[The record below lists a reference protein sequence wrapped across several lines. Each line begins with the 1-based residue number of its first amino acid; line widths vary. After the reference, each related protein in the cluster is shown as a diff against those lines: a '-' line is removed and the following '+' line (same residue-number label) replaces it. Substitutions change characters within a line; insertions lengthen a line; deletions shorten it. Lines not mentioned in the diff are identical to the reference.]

1 VESPGGRIQQGDKN
15 GFGGRDAGFFSGKKS
30 GGAAH
35 VTPPALDKRMS
46 LDDVAARLHD
56 GMTLG
61 IGGWAT
67 RRKPMALV
75 RAILRAGLKDLT
87 LVAPYGGPDVG
98 MLAAAGA
105 IRKLVF
111 AFVSMDQIPIEPH
124 FKLARQAG
132 LPVWELDEGMAHWA
146 LRAGAMRLPF
156 LPTRVGLGTDIA
168 RQPGFAMVRSPF
180 DDGEELLAVPGI
192 RLDAALLHVHRSDQK
207 GNTLVFSPDLFFDDL
222 IARAADSVYVSAERI
237 VSTAEL
243 DMVANARFNPFE
255 RSVVTGVVAA
265 PFGAHPTS
273 AAPDYALDMKHLRLY
288 AAAADAPGGWDEY
301 RARFVTLDPDAYLDA
316 VGGAAALG
324 ALPAAVY

>member
-1 VESPGGRIQQGDKN
+1 MK
-15 GFGGRDAGFFSGKKS
+15 
-30 GGAAH
+30 
-35 VTPPALDKRMS
+35 PPPLDKRMT
-46 LDDVAARLHD
+46 LEAIVGRLHD

-75 RAILRAGLKDLT
+75 RAMVRAGLKDLT

-111 AFVSMDQIPIEPH
+111 AFVSLDHIPIEPH
-124 FKLARQAG
+124 FKNARQAG

-156 LPTRVGLGTDIA
+156 LPTRVGLATDIA
-168 RQPGFAMVRSPF
+168 RQPGFATIRSPF
-180 DDGEELLAVPGI
+180 EDAEELLAVPAL
-192 RLDAALLHVHRSDQK
+192 RLDAALLHVHRSDEK

-222 IARAADSVYVSAERI
+222 IARAADRVYVTTERL
-237 VSTAEL
+237 VETGEL
-243 DMVANARFNPFE
+243 DIFANARFNPFE
-255 RSVVTGVVAA
+255 RSVVTGVAEA

-273 AAPDYALDMKHLRLY
+273 ASPDYELDLAHLKIY
-288 AAAADAPGGWDEY
+288 AAAADSAAGWADY
-301 RARFVTLDPDAYLDA
+301 RARFVEIDPVTYAGEA
-316 VGGAAALG
+316 GGAEHIRAL
-324 ALPAAVY
+324 AKPVY